1 LTDIKHE
8 DVSSNE
14 IYGSVATVFGG
25 STIISSS
32 NVSPF
37 LLQGGQINSLTLRG
51 IQDTR
56 DLPLNPRTGTF
67 DELTVEPGTGT
78 FHNPGDTGSHLF
90 NYLRL
95 SADLRKYIGVGAITH
110 KEDKEIQKVLAMRL
124 LYGRTS
130 SGVPAFEY
138 FFLGGADT
146 LRGYNDDNF
155 FGQNLLL
162 GSLELRVPIALDK
175 LQWVAFVDAGDSW
188 GGNYTADTG
197 MRLYPDAGA
206 GVRVI
211 IPSIGPLRLDYAY
224 GSYGPRLQFSIGQT
238 F

>member
-1 LTDIKHE
+1 
-8 DVSSNE
+8 
-14 IYGSVATVFGG
+14 
-25 STIISSS
+25 
-32 NVSPF
+32 
-37 LLQGGQINSLTLRG
+37 
-51 IQDTR
+51 
-56 DLPLNPRTGTF
+56 
-67 DELTVEPGTGT
+67 
-78 FHNPGDTGSHLF
+78 
-90 NYLRL
+90 
-95 SADLRKYIGVGAITH
+95 
-110 KEDKEIQKVLAMRL
+110 MRL